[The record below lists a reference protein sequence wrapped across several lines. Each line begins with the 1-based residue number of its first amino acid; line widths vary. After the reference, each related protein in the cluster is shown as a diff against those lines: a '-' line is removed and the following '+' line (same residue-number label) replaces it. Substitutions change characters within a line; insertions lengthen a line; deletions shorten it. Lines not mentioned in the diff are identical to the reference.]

1 MPLRQDLPGCFSVIS
16 CQKVGE
22 KPHVVFCRPEHQKY
36 MIGSEEFCE
45 FMAMT
50 TFLYVLMMIVIR

>member
-1 MPLRQDLPGCFSVIS
+1 MIS